1 MGTRIPALTLPNAEF
16 NPNSRLG
23 QVVQITELSLIP
35 FPLKNRDNICLI
47 LRFGVNLLNCWL
59 HHYMGY
65 CDQKNKVII
74 LNILSEWF

>member
-1 MGTRIPALTLPNAEF
+1 MGTRIPALTLPTAEF

-47 LRFGVNLLNCWL
+47 LRFGL

-74 LNILSEWF
+74 LNVLSEWF